1 MLLSVSVSRLER
13 LSDIL
18 NLYLS
23 IQKEQKM
30 LFFQK
35 KLQRNLFMI
44 NAADANLGKGNMD
57 RIDF

>member
-1 MLLSVSVSRLER
+1 
-13 LSDIL
+13 
-18 NLYLS
+18 
-23 IQKEQKM
+23 M

-44 NAADANLGKGNMD
+44 NAADADLGKGNMD